1 MCISYHLRQSHEC
14 FGASRIL
21 ISIRGTEA
29 ARKRGRTAAAQ
40 DYRISGALDAA
51 GSPCPPSFI
60 SRTQRTVFD
69 SDAVTLRPGACARVS
84 CLGHHGRRRAPP
96 PAPHLRDKNLIK
108 GASAGILEPRNSRR
122 TARGPE
128 EHHC

>member
-1 MCISYHLRQSHEC
+1 MCAYLTT
-14 FGASRIL
+14 FGSLMNALASRIL

-29 ARKRGRTAAAQ
+29 ARKRGRTAAAR

-51 GSPCPPSFI
+51 DSPCPPSFI
-60 SRTQRTVFD
+60 REHKGQCSI
-69 SDAVTLRPGACARVS
+69 LMPLHCARSPAHSVF
-84 CLGHHGRRRAPP
+84 LVLVIMGAAPR

-108 GASAGILEPRNSRR
+108 GASAGMLDQRNSRG
-122 TARGPE
+122 TARGTAE